1 MGGVTAIYSAD
12 KTTHVIE
19 YGIQHDAIRASRA
32 NTKAIKDKIRKKRE
46 EEKKKEQEALKK
58 HKEAMDRLKNLKST
72 TSKTNIDS
80 NDTLEFGMSDAV
92 KQKRAEIKAIKEK
105 RRKSKLHSS
114 VSSSPSLKPSK
125 LSKEKSLEK
134 KRKPKVVKEEKLKN
148 VAPTKRRSIK
158 LDDNSIF
165 ASLKE
170 ENGELK
176 KQLKMSEFIKKKYE
190 ILKNENILYKEQV
203 TVLNEENETLKM
215 QLNEL
220 QTKLDKMKANEKK
233 LSNGYHQKEKIEKI
247 ENVMDENDESDDNV
261 EEEVQK
267 NTDGDVENEEVE
279 DEVIDAKNVEKEQNE
294 QSENE
299 EDDDKDEQDMDG
311 GSSSNSSDENE
322 WEEWE
327 SDQICDWVLSIDA
340 KYKKYEKAMRKNTKN
355 EEIHGSILDA
365 LQEDDFERF
374 GVSSAKHRKNI
385 MIALKKLVGDTD

>member
-1 MGGVTAIYSAD
+1 MG
-12 KTTHVIE
+12 
-19 YGIQHDAIRASRA
+19 
-32 NTKAIKDKIRKKRE
+32 
-46 EEKKKEQEALKK
+46 EALKK
-58 HKEAMDRLKNLKST
+58 HKEAMDRLKNLKKSKNKKST

-233 LSNGYHQKEKIEKI
+233 LSNGYHQKEKIE
-247 ENVMDENDESDDNV
+247 NVIDENDERVWKRSGN
-261 EEEVQK
+261 
-267 NTDGDVENEEVE
+267 
-279 DEVIDAKNVEKEQNE
+279 
-294 QSENE
+294 
-299 EDDDKDEQDMDG
+299 
-311 GSSSNSSDENE
+311 
-322 WEEWE
+322 
-327 SDQICDWVLSIDA
+327 
-340 KYKKYEKAMRKNTKN
+340 
-355 EEIHGSILDA
+355 
-365 LQEDDFERF
+365 
-374 GVSSAKHRKNI
+374 
-385 MIALKKLVGDTD
+385 